1 MKIRLGSAAGP
12 QLGSV
17 PECIDHFAKET
28 QVRQMQWAQRL
39 TEDADKF
46 AEIEAEIDQ
55 YYRLGAGQLDRRD
68 ASGSDRA
75 TGHERAS
82 GASSHPGDATRGEA
96 QVTPV
101 TCSAALWAD
110 VVHHDRILRTAGQ
123 GEAGGPGAASRNVS
137 GTCGIGFWKGM
148 QPCLA
153 IHRGAYCRIESIDR
167 PGA

>member
-55 YYRLGAGQLDRRD
+55 YYRLGAGQLTAAMLYRRG
-68 ASGSDRA
+68 SGCPLF
-75 TGHERAS
+75 GF
-82 GASSHPGDATRGEA
+82 
-96 QVTPV
+96 
-101 TCSAALWAD
+101 
-110 VVHHDRILRTAGQ
+110 VV
-123 GEAGGPGAASRNVS
+123 
-137 GTCGIGFWKGM
+137 
-148 QPCLA
+148 
-153 IHRGAYCRIESIDR
+153 
-167 PGA
+167 